1 MNTKQIVPGVLFLA
15 FLAIACTPK
24 TTEPATAVEP
34 AEEPATPAKP
44 PKKEEKLSPC
54 PKFQDAPH
62 PDEVETNYVLYRD
75 FLRVNDWDRAF
86 GLWKKVYAVAPA
98 ADGRRN
104 TVYADGIRFY
114 EYFISQTQDS
124 ARIDAYVD
132 TIFMVYDEIDRCYP
146 EGGYI
151 SARKAFDLY
160 YKYPHRAGRREAYDL
175 FKKAIDTDGINTPD
189 FVINPFAALL
199 VELYDAGEISRDEAH
214 KYQEMAMKVLQEGL
228 KTCKGKAC
236 ERWKI
241 IEEYA
246 PVRLEYFETVEG
258 FYSCDYYMDKYY
270 PEFEANQEDCDV
282 VRTVYSR
289 LKWGGC
295 PESDERFRRLIRI
308 GNENCRPEPGPAELA
323 FQLLKDAK
331 YPESIE
337 AFQKAIEAESD
348 VSKKAAYALTIAK
361 IYNVHL
367 RNFPRARQW
376 ALQAADIRSG
386 WGEPYILIG
395 RLYASSGPLCGP
407 GRGWDSQVVT
417 WPAIDMWAKAK
428 AVDPSVAAEA
438 NKWIA
443 RYSQYMPNRED
454 VFIRNLK
461 AGDTYYVGC
470 WIQVTTTIRT
480 SD

>member
-1 MNTKQIVPGVLFLA
+1 MKSKLLVLGVLSLA
-15 FLAIACTPK
+15 FLAGCTPK
-24 TTEPATAVEP
+24 TTETAASSEEKEEATTV
-34 AEEPATPAKP
+34 KP
-44 PKKEEKLSPC
+44 PKKEEELSPC
-54 PKFQDAPH
+54 PKFRDAPN
-62 PDEVETNYVLYRD
+62 PDDAETNYVLYRD
-75 FLRVNDWDRAF
+75 FMKVNEWDKAF
-86 GLWKKVYAVAPA
+86 QMWKKVYAVAPA

-124 ARIDAYVD
+124 AKIHAYVD
-132 TIFMVYDEIDRCYP
+132 TIFSIYDEIDRCYP

-151 SARKAFDLY
+151 PARKAFDLY
-160 YKYPHRAGRREAYDL
+160 YKYQYRADKKEIYSM
-175 FKKAIDTDGINTPD
+175 FKKAIDTDGLNTPD
-189 FVINPFAALL
+189 FVLNPFSALL
-199 VELYDAGEISRDEAH
+199 VELYDAGEIPREEAH
-214 KYQEMAMKVLQEGL
+214 KYQEQVRKILDHGL

-236 ERWKI
+236 DRWNI
-241 IEEYA
+241 IREYA

-258 FYSCDYYMDKYY
+258 FYSCEYYMDKYY
-270 PEFEANQEDCDV
+270 PEFEANPEDCDV

-295 PESDERFRRLIRI
+295 SESGEKFRELIRV
-308 GNENCRPEPGPAELA
+308 GNQNCRPEPGPAELA
-323 FQLLKDAK
+323 YILLREAK
-331 YPESIE
+331 YPEAIE
-337 AFQKAIEAESD
+337 AFQKAIEEESD
-348 VSKKAAYALTIAK
+348 VTKKANYALTIAK

-376 ALQAADIRSG
+376 ALQAAEMRPG

-417 WPAIDMWAKAK
+417 WPAIDMWNKAK
-428 AVDPSVAAEA
+428 SIDPGVAAEA
-438 NKWIA
+438 NKWI
-443 RYSQYMPNRED
+443 RQYSQYMPNRED

-461 AGDTYYVGC
+461 AGDSYYVGC
-470 WIQVTTTIRT
+470 WIQTSTTIRT

>member
-1 MNTKQIVPGVLFLA
+1 MNTKQIVPGVLLLA

-24 TTEPATAVEP
+24 TTEPATAAEP

-132 TIFMVYDEIDRCYP
+132 TIFMVYDEIGRCYP

-160 YKYPHRAGRREAYDL
+160 YKYPHRAGRREVYDL

-470 WIQVTTTIRT
+470 WIQTTTTIRT

>member
-114 EYFISQTQDS
+114 EYFISQTRDS

-470 WIQVTTTIRT
+470 WIQTTTTIRT

>member
-1 MNTKQIVPGVLFLA
+1 MNTKQIVPGVLFLV

-114 EYFISQTQDS
+114 EYFISQTRDS

-470 WIQVTTTIRT
+470 WIQTTTTIRT